1 MNTLYLIQLT
11 FFQPKY
17 TGKLLESKKK
27 RDLENLLRDE
37 RKQAKERKAE
47 GEEFK
52 DKDVFVTSAY
62 RKQLEETVKFRKEL
76 EDSDKIDGKPLEGWA
91 IWLSLCLEMTSVQG
105 QQMWRE
111 NFGKKLLE
119 DRLKDRFGDVKSEQE
134 DEEHKSEVPDAKRIK
149 LEEGL
154 CLFLLEIVLVC
165 WNPTGWQEISG
176 FFRRSNF

>member
-1 MNTLYLIQLT
+1 VFVSAFESSNYADLKNPLRQLDIRLHSLNECRKICTRARKTKMNTLYLIQLT

-76 EDSDKIDGKPLEGWA
+76 EDSDKIDGKPLEG
-91 IWLSLCLEMTSVQG
+91 
-105 QQMWRE
+105 
-111 NFGKKLLE
+111 
-119 DRLKDRFGDVKSEQE
+119 
-134 DEEHKSEVPDAKRIK
+134 
-149 LEEGL
+149 
-154 CLFLLEIVLVC
+154 
-165 WNPTGWQEISG
+165 
-176 FFRRSNF
+176 

>member
-1 MNTLYLIQLT
+1 
-11 FFQPKY
+11 
-17 TGKLLESKKK
+17 
-27 RDLENLLRDE
+27 
-37 RKQAKERKAE
+37 
-47 GEEFK
+47 
-52 DKDVFVTSAY
+52 
-62 RKQLEETVKFRKEL
+62 
-76 EDSDKIDGKPLEGWA
+76 
-91 IWLSLCLEMTSVQG
+91 MTSVQG

-165 WNPTGWQEISG
+165 
-176 FFRRSNF
+176 